1 MFSTDLDWV
10 HKCFL
15 ITDDKEYQSQLS
27 AVLRLVAHQRKSYEL
42 SVEQKKRKKQSKMLT
57 EEFLS
62 SAKRFKGLRA
72 SVSSVTVSDGNPSA
86 HILWKSFDA
95 LELCLKAAEFSHLGL
110 ENQRLY

>member
-1 MFSTDLDWV
+1 MFSTDLVWV
-10 HKCFL
+10 YECLL
-15 ITDDKEYQSQLS
+15 ITDKQYQSQLS

-72 SVSSVTVSDGNPSA
+72 SVSSVTVSDCGNPSA
-86 HILWKSFDA
+86 HILCKSFDA
-95 LELCLKAAEFSHLGL
+95 LELCLKAAESSHLGL